1 MEGSPDSTPARP
13 AASPSRYKWL
23 VAAVVG
29 SGVFMSTLSQGSL
42 NVALPT
48 IAAEFQVDLTIVQWL
63 SLAYG
68 LGVTSLLLSTA
79 RLADIVG
86 RRRMYLL
93 GYAVFGIGAVICSL
107 MPTIYLI
114 IAGRVVQSIGAAMLQ
129 STGSALLVSAFP
141 ASQRGR
147 AMGINGSFVSSGILM
162 GPVVGGLLT
171 EAFGWRANLLVGV
184 PIAIV
189 GLIIGGRIL
198 REAREARGESF
209 DYFGGVLLAMW
220 VAPLVFM
227 LNQGQRIG
235 WYSPRIIVSAVIFV
249 VAAAGFFYLQRRRLY
264 PIVDLAVFKV
274 RQFSLSVGIALVTN
288 MARAGSTLLT
298 PFLLQILLGISVGQV
313 GLMMA
318 LVPLGGILL
327 AFVGG
332 AVADRWG
339 PRIPST
345 LGLLLMAAGI
355 ASLGFVESTTSLIS
369 VALRLFLIGI
379 GQGFFI
385 SPNSSS
391 IMGALPRNRLALAG
405 GFLAWSRTFGVSV
418 GQATWGAIFAV
429 VVISASG
436 VPVALEAGADAM
448 QAGFRAVYLS
458 AAVMLLVAAFLSSF
472 RGRVDQ
478 PDATAA
484 SSGRS
489 AATS

>member
-1 MEGSPDSTPARP
+1 MEAPPDSTPARP

-48 IAAEFQVDLTIVQWL
+48 IAAEFQVDLTVVQWL

-86 RRRMYLL
+86 RRRMYLI

-129 STGSALLVSAFP
+129 STGAALLVSAFP
-141 ASQRGR
+141 AGQRGR

-189 GLIIGGRIL
+189 GLIIGSRIL

-227 LNQGQRIG
+227 LNQGQRAG
-235 WYSPRIIVSAVIFV
+235 WDSPRIMVSAIIFI
-249 VAAAGFFYLQRRRLY
+249 VAIAGFFYVQRRRLY

-313 GLMMA
+313 GFMMA

-355 ASLGFVESTTSLIS
+355 ASLGFVESTTSLTS
-369 VALRLFLIGI
+369 VAPRLFLIGI

-436 VPVALEAGADAM
+436 IPVALEAGADAM

-458 AAVMLLVAAFLSSF
+458 AAAMLLVAAFLSSF

-478 PDATAA
+478 PAG
-484 SSGRS
+484 SST
-489 AATS
+489 TSG